1 MPEWRGFVKYII
13 PTFLQKPLWP
23 VPCPEPWLDQ
33 INTRAHL
40 SHVFTRIIAG
50 CLALACFQ
58 GAWAAEPERSVVQI
72 STFSQQPV
80 WDAPWRFE
88 SVRRSSGTGFVI
100 KGKKIMTNA
109 HVVSWARQLIV
120 RRFQDPRPYVAHVTY
135 AAHDCDLAIIEPED
149 PSFFEGMEPLEIGD
163 LPSVRSTVVTYGYP
177 AGGEQIS
184 YTRGVVSRIEMQS
197 YSHIGN
203 RAYLAAQTDAAIN
216 PGNSGGPVI
225 QDDKVVGVAFQ
236 GIPGLENA
244 GFFITTTLVKHFL
257 QDIEDKNYDGFP
269 QAGVR
274 VVSLQNSA
282 YRRSLKLPDNSLGAR
297 IDHIFDV
304 PTSRELLRV
313 DDVILKVGDYDVGSD
328 GTILYEGNRVFLGAA
343 FSDYQH
349 GDKADLKLWRD
360 GKEIDLSLPVYT
372 YTKDRAEG
380 NQYDILP
387 RYFVY
392 GGLVFVPLS
401 RDYLRSL
408 GSGWSD
414 PPNAPLMYELFY
426 RKHESP
432 ETARPEPIVLASVL
446 SHSVNA
452 NLGVRAR
459 ALVDKINGVR
469 IEKLED
475 VIRAFEE
482 DTGQEQHLIQF
493 GPDHS
498 IEGFNKEAAA
508 QAHSEI
514 LKTYGVS
521 KDRRL

>member
-1 MPEWRGFVKYII
+1 MFKTV
-13 PTFLQKPLWP
+13 
-23 VPCPEPWLDQ
+23 
-33 INTRAHL
+33 
-40 SHVFTRIIAG
+40 IASF
-50 CLALACFQ
+50 LALAGLQAGF
-58 GAWAAEPERSVVQI
+58 AAEPERSVIQI
-72 STFSQQPV
+72 STFSQQPL
-80 WDAPWRFE
+80 WDAPWR
-88 SVRRSSGTGFVI
+88 SDQVRRSSGTGFVI

-109 HVVSWARQLIV
+109 HVVSWARQLLV
-120 RRFQDPRPYVAHVTY
+120 RRYQDPRPYVARVTY

-163 LPSVRSTVVTYGYP
+163 LPEVRSTVITYGYP

-203 RAYLAAQTDAAIN
+203 RSYLAAQTDAAIN

-257 QDIEDKNYDGFP
+257 EDIEDKSYDGFP

-274 VVSLQNSA
+274 IVGLQNPA
-282 YRRSLKLPDNSLGAR
+282 YRRALKLPDNDLGAR

-313 DDVILKVGDYDVGSD
+313 DDVILKIGDYDVGSD
-328 GTILYEGNRVFLGAA
+328 GTIVYRGNRVFLGAA

-349 GDKADLKLWRD
+349 GDKAPLKLWRD
-360 GKEIDLSLPVYT
+360 GKETEISLPVYT
-372 YTKDRAEG
+372 YAKDKPEG
-380 NQYDILP
+380 NQYDVMP

-392 GGLVFVPLS
+392 GGLVFVPLN
-401 RDYLRSL
+401 RDFLRTL
-408 GSGWSD
+408 GGGWSE
-414 PPNAPLMYELFY
+414 PANAPLMYELFY

-432 ETARPEPIVLASVL
+432 ETARSEPIVLASVL

-452 NLGVRAR
+452 NFGVRAR
-459 ALVDKINGVR
+459 ALVDKINGIR

-475 VIRAFEE
+475 VIRAFEQ
-482 DTGQEQHLIQF
+482 DTDKEEHLLTF
-493 GPDHS
+493 GPES
-498 IEGFNKEAAA
+498 AIEGLNKSAAA
-508 QAHSEI
+508 TAHSDI
-514 LKTYGVS
+514 LKTYGVA

>member
-1 MPEWRGFVKYII
+1 MFKRV
-13 PTFLQKPLWP
+13 
-23 VPCPEPWLDQ
+23 
-33 INTRAHL
+33 
-40 SHVFTRIIAG
+40 IAS
-50 CLALACFQ
+50 CLALAWLQ
-58 GAWAAEPERSVVQI
+58 GGFAAEPERSVVQI
-72 STFSQQPV
+72 STSSQQPV
-80 WDAPWRFE
+80 WDAPWR
-88 SVRRSSGTGFVI
+88 SDQVRRSSGTGFVI

-109 HVVSWARQLIV
+109 HVVSWARQLLV
-120 RRFQDPRPYVAHVTY
+120 RRYQDPRPYVARVTY
-135 AAHDCDLAIIEPED
+135 AAHDCDLAIIEPVD
-149 PSFFEGMEPLEIGD
+149 PKFFDGMEPLEIGD
-163 LPSVRSTVVTYGYP
+163 LPQVRSTVVTYGYP

-257 QDIEDKNYDGFP
+257 QDVEDNNYDGFP

-274 VVSLQNSA
+274 IVGLQNPA
-282 YRRSLKLPDNSLGAR
+282 YRRFLKLPDNDVGAR

-313 DDVILKVGDYDVGSD
+313 DDVVLKAGDYDVGSD
-328 GTILYEGNRVFLGAA
+328 GTILYRGNRVFLGAA

-349 GDKADLKLWRD
+349 GEKVPLKLWRD
-360 GKEIDLSLPVYT
+360 GKELEVSLPVYT
-372 YTKDRAEG
+372 YAKDKSEG
-380 NQYDILP
+380 NLYDVLP
-387 RYFVY
+387 RYYVY
-392 GGLVFVPLS
+392 GGLVFVPLN
-401 RDYLRSL
+401 RDYLRTL
-408 GSGWSD
+408 GGGWSD
-414 PPNAPLMYELFY
+414 PANAPLMYELFY

-432 ETARPEPIVLASVL
+432 ETARSEPIILASVL

-452 NLGVRAR
+452 NIGVRAR

-475 VIRAFEE
+475 VIRAFEQ
-482 DTGQEQHLIQF
+482 DTQKDQHLIQF
-493 GPDHS
+493 GPEQS
-498 IEGFNKEAAA
+498 MEAISKNAAA
-508 QAHSEI
+508 EAHGEI
-514 LKTYGVS
+514 LKTYGVA

>member
-1 MPEWRGFVKYII
+1 
-13 PTFLQKPLWP
+13 
-23 VPCPEPWLDQ
+23 
-33 INTRAHL
+33 
-40 SHVFTRIIAG
+40 VFKRVIAS
-50 CLALACFQ
+50 CALLACLQ
-58 GAWAAEPERSVVQI
+58 GGFAAEPERSVIQI
-72 STFSQQPV
+72 STFSQEPS
-80 WDAPWRFE
+80 WDAPWRFGQ
-88 SVRRSSGTGFVI
+88 VRRSSGTGFVI

-109 HVVSWARQLIV
+109 HVVSWARQLLV
-120 RRFQDPRPYVAHVTY
+120 RRYQDPRPYVAHVTY

-149 PSFFEGMEPLEIGD
+149 ASFFEGMEPLEIGD
-163 LPSVRSTVVTYGYP
+163 LPAVRSTVVTYGYP

-244 GFFITTTLVKHFL
+244 GFFITTTLIKHFL
-257 QDIEDKNYDGFP
+257 EDIEDQKYDGFP

-274 VVSLQNSA
+274 LVALQNPA
-282 YRRSLKLPDNSLGAR
+282 YRRALKLPDNDLGAR

-313 DDVILKVGDYDVGSD
+313 DDVMLKVGNYQVGSD
-328 GTILYEGNRVFLGAA
+328 GTILYQGNRVFLGAA
-343 FSDYQH
+343 FSDFQH
-349 GDKADLKLWRD
+349 GDKVPLKLWRD
-360 GKEIDLSLPVYT
+360 GKEIDISLPVYT
-372 YTKDRAEG
+372 YTKDRPEG
-380 NQYDILP
+380 NQYDVLP

-392 GGLVFVPLS
+392 GGLVFVPLT
-401 RDYLRSL
+401 RDYLRTL
-408 GSGWSD
+408 GGGWSD
-414 PPNAPLMYELFY
+414 PANAPLMYELFY

-432 ETARPEPIVLASVL
+432 ETARTEPIILASVL

-452 NLGVRAR
+452 NFGVRAH

-469 IEKLED
+469 IDKLED
-475 VIRAFEE
+475 VIKAFEQN
-482 DTGQEQHLIQF
+482 TAKEQHLIDF
-493 GPDHS
+493 APDHS
-498 IEGFNKEAAA
+498 IEALSKTAAA
-508 QAHSEI
+508 EAHSAI